1 MTDRKLPISRPS
13 EQSGEYGVVGIGN
26 RLIQQQQ
33 QQQQHHHHH
42 HHHHHP
48 SPQQQH
54 QQQQQQQHPLRQ
66 LGPTEGVGG
75 AAAGIGPIPA
85 PPIPPHSAA
94 AAVSFGGGG
103 GGPPGYP
110 VVVVAGGGSSVAA
123 LASVNSGI
131 GGGGGGGGGGG
142 AAAIS
147 CSNNHATGTT
157 TISSSTS
164 VKHAAPMHRLKH
176 TNSITSSIYP
186 ELYDKGNRLSH
197 SSDTSQADTMTSV
210 TSSSLDSDEVDLS
223 GLVESVVDSDEEDIA
238 ESIDSLSVRDTVRE
252 CLEKDP
258 SDRTVDD
265 IEVLLEFTQ
274 KLKAFTNMTF
284 AVRRALCS
292 VMVFAV
298 VEKAGTVVMN
308 DGEELD
314 SWSVLINGHVE
325 IEHNTGE
332 VEYLHYGDSFGIMP
346 TMDKLY
352 HRGVMRTKCDDC
364 QFVCITQTDY
374 YRIQHQGEDNI
385 RKIEEDGHVV
395 MVTELRNS
403 TGENGTRK
411 GYVVIRGTVERLM
424 HQLVE
429 DTTQTDPNYVED
441 FLLTF
446 RTFISNPIDI
456 SKQLLK
462 WFNVDTGS
470 NEEGGAD
477 GTGTND
483 HVDGAAA
490 SMAHHVSL
498 GSSSSSDSVL
508 CDRVTRVVLLWVN
521 NHFTDFDTDPQMMEF
536 LEIFESALEKKNM
549 LEQLRLLH
557 VYAQHNA
564 RERNVTLARSSRDED
579 LNFQISGGPGGIF
592 ITRVEPKTKAY
603 DVGLKR
609 GDQILEVNG
618 QSFEHVTCARALD
631 ILMGTTH
638 LSITVKSNLWAFKG
652 MLSNAEGG
660 DTGKLKIADLKK
672 GLRADLLQSQKS
684 LDLVDKA
691 GLLHAT
697 PQFLM
702 PLPVRDIE
710 YGRKDSGASTPSS
723 SSSQM
728 NNNKGGSFMTLGG
741 KKRIQKALIK
751 MNLLPKNSQVF
762 QDDSINNNNNN
773 NNSSNSNNNSSSTNN
788 TSSNNSSAGGNNG
801 NSNNG
806 SNYDGSDR
814 SSGISVNFS
823 SQASSI
829 STSSIT
835 TADSDETPPTST
847 AYQSN
852 PDLRENPSTPAK
864 AQSTEAIIPPKHAG
878 TLYYEELRASDFPEH
893 ILKVYKS
900 DQTCKYLLVHKETTA
915 HEVVMLA
922 LQEFGIHDPSSN
934 FSLCEVSVGEGGMI
948 KQRRLPDQLQNLAER
963 IGLSSRYYL
972 KTNGITE
979 TLVPDDVAPE
989 LIRESAVHFLQLN
1002 ANELAIQLTLQDFSI
1017 FRQIES
1023 TEYIDDLFNLKSRY
1037 GKPML
1042 VRFAELVNRE
1052 MFWVVT
1058 EVCSEHNMMR
1068 RCKIIKQFIKIARH
1082 CKECKNFNSLF
1093 AIVSGLGH
1101 AAVSR
1106 LRQTWE
1112 KLPSKYQKLFN
1123 DLQDLMDPSRN
1134 MSKYRQLIQT
1144 ELNAQQPVIPFYP
1157 VVKKDL
1163 TFIHL
1168 GNDTK
1173 IESLI
1178 NFEKLRM
1185 VSKEIRTLLHM
1196 CNSPYDIL
1204 TMLEYKCQPPSSA
1217 MLALNQM
1224 SVPSGSG
1231 NLMLAPPAPPPASA
1245 AAVFVH
1251 SQTVKRR
1258 KKSTAAPNP
1267 KKMFEEAQMVRRVK
1281 AYLNNMK
1288 VTTDED
1294 ELHRLSLECEAQ
1306 GGTTPNTVQVRKR
1319 YPSPTLSTTSSTSST
1334 SEGKKGALGLGM
1346 SSLSIG
1352 SASSGN
1358 SGAPKFGAASPQAV
1372 KKLLSLSEQ
1381 TKTRPHQPRH
1391 PSVGSVLPPPLNNMH
1406 HHHHHHSHHAGLPG
1420 HHSTLSHFHHGHAP
1434 TAYLHHGTTISPS
1447 QSPAHCCAG
1456 GAGAAGANSSVSVA
1470 GAGVMGPPQYPPQG
1484 HVAGGGGGGTGGFSM
1499 SPAVAGGGGAGG
1511 VHLPNMLTNP
1521 PNYSTTMSMYP
1532 NGRPVMASR
1541 ILESSVDAPSQ
1552 IPPPMELPPESS
1564 SFRSPPNYAQTAH
1577 RRITSNSANI
1587 PPPYPTPHQ
1596 NFGASSRII
1605 AAVGIS
1611 PIAPN
1616 YVAPAVNAMS
1626 PMYSGNAGPGSVA
1639 SGGSGLPPAI
1649 PARLH
1654 ETLAAVGGGAGSGG
1668 GGGGL
1673 DSVPPPLPPP
1683 SMDLSAESSSVTVLS
1698 SAASARSPP
1707 YGPYPSQAFHN
1718 HISRT
1723 RGPRF

>member
-1 MTDRKLPISRPS
+1 M
-13 EQSGEYGVVGIGN
+13 
-26 RLIQQQQ
+26 
-33 QQQQHHHHH
+33 
-42 HHHHHP
+42 
-48 SPQQQH
+48 
-54 QQQQQQQHPLRQ
+54 
-66 LGPTEGVGG
+66 
-75 AAAGIGPIPA
+75 A
-85 PPIPPHSAA
+85 
-94 AAVSFGGGG
+94 
-103 GGPPGYP
+103 
-110 VVVVAGGGSSVAA
+110 
-123 LASVNSGI
+123 
-131 GGGGGGGGGGG
+131 
-142 AAAIS
+142 
-147 CSNNHATGTT
+147 
-157 TISSSTS
+157 
-164 VKHAAPMHRLKH
+164 HRLKH
-176 TNSITSSIYP
+176 TNSLTTGYYP

-265 IEVLLEFTQ
+265 IDVLLEFTQ

-325 IEHNTGE
+325 IEHSTGE

-385 RKIEEDGHVV
+385 RKIEEDGRVV

-403 TGENGTRK
+403 TAENGSRK
-411 GYVVIRGTVERLM
+411 GYVVIRGTVERLL

-429 DTTQTDPNYVED
+429 DTTQTDQNYVED
-441 FLLTF
+441 FLLTC
-446 RTFISNPIDI
+446 RTFISSPIDI

-462 WFNVDTGS
+462 WFNVDS
-470 NEEGGAD
+470 GGGPG
-477 GTGTND
+477 GTGNEIVDGASNTGVSGD
-483 HVDGAAA
+483 FVDGAAA
-490 SMAHHVSL
+490 SIAHHVSM
-498 GSSSSSDSVL
+498 GPPSSPAPSASDL

-536 LEIFESALEKKNM
+536 LEIFESALEKRNM

-592 ITRVEPKTKAY
+592 ITRVEAKTKAY
-603 DVGLKR
+603 DAGLKR

-618 QSFEHVTCARALD
+618 QSFEHVTCARALEL
-631 ILMGTTH
+631 LMGTTH

-652 MLSNAEGG
+652 MLASADG
-660 DTGKLKIADLKK
+660 DSSKMKMDLKK
-672 GLRADLLQSQKS
+672 GLLRSELLQSQKS

-691 GLLHAT
+691 GGLLPT

-723 SSSQM
+723 SGQM
-728 NNNKGGSFMTLGG
+728 NNNKSGGSFMTLGG
-741 KKRIQKALIK
+741 KKRLQKALIR
-751 MNLLPKNSQVF
+751 MNLLPKNSVF
-762 QDDSINNNNNN
+762 QDDSL
-773 NNSSNSNNNSSSTNN
+773 NNNSSSA
-788 TSSNNSSAGGNNG
+788 SAGATASASTNG
-801 NSNNG
+801 NSATSGSG
-806 SNYDGSDR
+806 SNCDGSDR

-835 TADSDETPPTST
+835 TADSDETGPTGSST
-847 AYQSN
+847 TGVSTTYQSN
-852 PDLRENPSTPAK
+852 PDLRETPGTPAK
-864 AQSTEAIIPPKHAG
+864 AQSTEAIMSSKAASTMAA
-878 TLYYEELRASDFPEH
+878 TLYYEEVRGGASDFPEH

-963 IGLSSRYYL
+963 IGLSARYYL

-1002 ANELAIQLTLQDFSI
+1002 ANELAIQLTLQDFAI

-1023 TEYIDDLFNLKSRY
+1023 TEYVDDLFNLKSRY

-1093 AIVSGLGH
+1093 AIISGLGH

-1106 LRQTWE
+1106 LRQSWE

-1173 IESLI
+1173 IDNLI

-1185 VSKEIRTLLHM
+1185 ISKEIRTLLYM

-1224 SVPSGSG
+1224 SVPSGGGGGGVVG
-1231 NLMLAPPAPPPASA
+1231 NLMLAPPPPPPPASSA
-1245 AAVFVH
+1245 SNFLH
-1251 SQTVKRR
+1251 SQQTVKRR
-1258 KKSTAAPNP
+1258 KKSTAAPNS

-1288 VTTDED
+1288 VITDED

-1334 SEGKKGALGLGM
+1334 SGEGKKGALGLGM

-1391 PSVGSVLPPPLNNMH
+1391 PTVGVGGSVLPGPLSSLH
-1406 HHHHHHSHHAGLPG
+1406 HHHHHHHHHGPHGPLAAA
-1420 HHSTLSHFHHGHAP
+1420 HHSTLSSHFHHAHPPA
-1434 TAYLHHGTTISPS
+1434 AAAFLHHGTGLTISPS

-1456 GAGAAGANSSVSVA
+1456 PTGGVSGTTPSVA
-1470 GAGVMGPPQYPPQG
+1470 SVMGPPQYPPPSHAG
-1484 HVAGGGGGGTGGFSM
+1484 GAGGSGTGYTGGGGAAGVSGTTAG
-1499 SPAVAGGGGAGG
+1499 VGGGGAGG
-1511 VHLPNMLTNP
+1511 GSLHLSGMLPNP

-1532 NGRPVMASR
+1532 NGGGRPIMGSR
-1541 ILESSVDAPSQ
+1541 ILESSVDVPSQ
-1552 IPPPMELPPESS
+1552 IPPPMELPPEST

-1577 RRITSNSANI
+1577 RRIASNSTTI

-1596 NFGASSRII
+1596 NFGSSSRII

-1626 PMYSGNAGPGSVA
+1626 PMYNPAA
-1639 SGGSGLPPAI
+1639 SATGGSNNGPNLAGSNSLLPPAI
-1649 PARLH
+1649 PARIH
-1654 ETLAAVGGGAGSGG
+1654 E
-1668 GGGGL
+1668 
-1673 DSVPPPLPPP
+1673 VPVDAPPLPPP
-1683 SMDLSAESSSVTVLS
+1683 SIDLSAESSSVTVLS
-1698 SAASARSPP
+1698 GAASELDDGLNESVETDCLET
-1707 YGPYPSQAFHN
+1707 
-1718 HISRT
+1718 IST
-1723 RGPRF
+1723 EV

>member
-1 MTDRKLPISRPS
+1 MTDRKLPISLSDHS
-13 EQSGEYGVVGIGN
+13 EFGINHGSAAIIGGGGVIGSGSIVGLGV
-26 RLIQQQQ
+26 
-33 QQQQHHHHH
+33 
-42 HHHHHP
+42 
-48 SPQQQH
+48 
-54 QQQQQQQHPLRQ
+54 
-66 LGPTEGVGG
+66 GVGG
-75 AAAGIGPIPA
+75 LSGLGGIGICGA
-85 PPIPPHSAA
+85 TTVAA
-94 AAVSFGGGG
+94 SVT
-103 GGPPGYP
+103 
-110 VVVVAGGGSSVAA
+110 GGGSSGNV
-123 LASVNSGI
+123 
-131 GGGGGGGGGGG
+131 
-142 AAAIS
+142 
-147 CSNNHATGTT
+147 SN
-157 TISSSTS
+157 
-164 VKHAAPMHRLKH
+164 KHAIARLKH
-176 TNSITSSIYP
+176 TNSLTAGLPP

-258 SDRTVDD
+258 SDRTMDD
-265 IEVLLEFTQ
+265 IEILLEFTQ

-298 VEKAGTVVMN
+298 VEKAGTIVMN

-325 IEHNTGE
+325 IEHGNGE
-332 VEYLHYGDSFGIMP
+332 MEYLHIGDSFGILP

-352 HRGVMRTKCDDC
+352 HRGIMRTKCDDC

-395 MVTELRNS
+395 VVTELRNS
-403 TGENGTRK
+403 TGENGSRK
-411 GYVVIRGTVERLM
+411 GYVVIRGTVDRLTQ
-424 HQLVE
+424 QLIE

-446 RTFISNPIDI
+446 RTFISDPIDV

-462 WFNVDTGS
+462 WFNVDGT
-470 NEEGGAD
+470 ED
-477 GTGTND
+477 GND
-483 HVDGAAA
+483 LIDAMHQA
-490 SMAHHVSL
+490 SAN
-498 GSSSSSDSVL
+498 DI

-618 QSFEHVTCARALD
+618 QNFEHITCVRAMEL
-631 ILMGTTH
+631 LMGTTH
-638 LSITVKSNLWAFKG
+638 LSITIKSNLWAFKG
-652 MLSNAEGG
+652 MLSNADG
-660 DTGKLKIADLKK
+660 DSSKLKIDLKK

-691 GLLHAT
+691 GFLPI

-702 PLPVRDIE
+702 PLPVRDD

-723 SSSQM
+723 SHM
-728 NNNKGGSFMTLGG
+728 NNNKGSFMTLGG
-741 KKRIQKALIK
+741 KKRLQKALIK
-751 MNLLPKNSQVF
+751 MNLLPKNMAL
-762 QDDSINNNNNN
+762 QDDSINNN
-773 NNSSNSNNNSSSTNN
+773 SNNNSSS
-788 TSSNNSSAGGNNG
+788 
-801 NSNNG
+801 
-806 SNYDGSDR
+806 NYDSSDR
-814 SSGISVNFS
+814 SSGISVNLS

-847 AYQSN
+847 YQSN
-852 PDLRENPSTPAK
+852 PDLREHHHTPAK
-864 AQSTEAIIPPKHAG
+864 TLSTEAIIPKSG
-878 TLYYEELRASDFPEH
+878 TLYYEELRASDYPEH

-1023 TEYIDDLFNLKSRY
+1023 TEYVDDLFSLKSRY

-1042 VRFAELVNRE
+1042 VKFAELVNRE

-1123 DLQDLMDPSRN
+1123 DLQELMDPSRN

-1144 ELNAQQPVIPFYP
+1144 ELNAQHPVIPFYP

-1168 GNDTK
+1168 GNDSK
-1173 IESLI
+1173 IDSLI

-1185 VSKEIRTLLHM
+1185 ISKEVRTLLQM

-1204 TMLEYKCQPPSSA
+1204 TMLELKCQPPSSA
-1217 MLALNQM
+1217 MVALNQM
-1224 SVPSGSG
+1224 SVPSSG
-1231 NLMLAPPAPPPASA
+1231 NLMMPPPQPA
-1245 AAVFVH
+1245 VH

-1294 ELHRLSLECEAQ
+1294 ELHKLSLECEQQ
-1306 GGTTPNTVQVRKR
+1306 GGSTPNNVQVRKR

-1352 SASSGN
+1352 SSGSGN

-1391 PSVGSVLPPPLNNMH
+1391 PSVGAVLPPPLNNI
-1406 HHHHHHSHHAGLPG
+1406 HHHSQLAHHNN
-1420 HHSTLSHFHHGHAP
+1420 LSHFHHTHHTPYHHHA
-1434 TAYLHHGTTISPS
+1434 GISISPS
-1447 QSPAHCCAG
+1447 HASSGSQCCIG
-1456 GAGAAGANSSVSVA
+1456 S
-1470 GAGVMGPPQYPPQG
+1470 
-1484 HVAGGGGGGTGGFSM
+1484 GTGGGS
-1499 SPAVAGGGGAGG
+1499 GGGVGPPHQYPNTHPSYAVSSGI
-1511 VHLPNMLTNP
+1511 HLSNMHPTP
-1521 PNYSTTMSMYP
+1521 PNYNATMSMYP
-1532 NGRPVMASR
+1532 NGRPTVMSSR
-1541 ILESSVDAPSQ
+1541 ILESSVDSTSQ
-1552 IPPPMELPPESS
+1552 LPPPMELPPESS
-1564 SFRSPPNYAQTAH
+1564 SFRSPPNYAQAAH
-1577 RRITSNSANI
+1577 RRITGNSTVLSS
-1587 PPPYPTPHQ
+1587 YPTPHQ
-1596 NFGASSRII
+1596 NFGSSSRII

-1611 PIAPN
+1611 PITPT
-1616 YVAPAVNAMS
+1616 YVPPGVNAIS
-1626 PMYSGNAGPGSVA
+1626 PMYTGNAGSTGNANATVVTGTNNSN
-1639 SGGSGLPPAI
+1639 LPPAI

-1654 ETLAAVGGGAGSGG
+1654 ESSGMP
-1668 GGGGL
+1668 L
-1673 DSVPPPLPPP
+1673 SIESPPPLPP
-1683 SMDLSAESSSVTVLS
+1683 SIDLSVESSSVTVISNAAPELLVETSVDDDSESVECDITETLS
-1698 SAASARSPP
+1698 
-1707 YGPYPSQAFHN
+1707 
-1718 HISRT
+1718 T
-1723 RGPRF
+1723 DV

>member
-1 MTDRKLPISRPS
+1 MTDRKLPISLSDHS
-13 EQSGEYGVVGIGN
+13 EFGINHGAGGIIGAGVGSGSSIG
-26 RLIQQQQ
+26 L
-33 QQQQHHHHH
+33 
-42 HHHHHP
+42 
-48 SPQQQH
+48 
-54 QQQQQQQHPLRQ
+54 
-66 LGPTEGVGG
+66 TVGG
-75 AAAGIGPIPA
+75 AGSLGIGGI
-85 PPIPPHSAA
+85 
-94 AAVSFGGGG
+94 
-103 GGPPGYP
+103 
-110 VVVVAGGGSSVAA
+110 GGSSVA
-123 LASVNSGI
+123 SVAGVGGSSG
-131 GGGGGGGGGGG
+131 
-142 AAAIS
+142 
-147 CSNNHATGTT
+147 NV
-157 TISSSTS
+157 SS
-164 VKHAAPMHRLKH
+164 KHVIARLKH
-176 TNSITSSIYP
+176 TNSLTAGIPP

-197 SSDTSQADTMTSV
+197 SSDISQADTMTSV

-238 ESIDSLSVRDTVRE
+238 ESIDSMSVRDTVRE

-258 SDRTVDD
+258 SDRTMDD
-265 IEVLLEFTQ
+265 IEILLEFTQ

-298 VEKAGTVVMN
+298 VEKAGTIVMN

-325 IEHNTGE
+325 IEHSNGE
-332 VEYLHYGDSFGIMP
+332 MEFLHIGDSFGIMP
-346 TMDKLY
+346 TMDKLH
-352 HRGVMRTKCDDC
+352 HRGIMRTKCDDC

-374 YRIQHQGEDNI
+374 YRIKHQGEDNI
-385 RKIEEDGHVV
+385 RKIEEDGQVV

-403 TGENGTRK
+403 TGENGSRK
-411 GYVVIRGTVERLM
+411 GYVVIRGTVDRLTQ
-424 HQLVE
+424 QLVE

-446 RTFISNPIDI
+446 RTFISDPIVV

-462 WFNVDTGS
+462 WFNADATDDGSDLVDAIHQAS
-470 NEEGGAD
+470 A
-477 GTGTND
+477 ND
-483 HVDGAAA
+483 I
-490 SMAHHVSL
+490 
-498 GSSSSSDSVL
+498 

-536 LEIFESALEKKNM
+536 LEFFESALEKKNM

-618 QSFEHVTCARALD
+618 QNFEHITCARAMEL
-631 ILMGTTH
+631 LMGTTH

-652 MLSNAEGG
+652 MLSNADG
-660 DTGKLKIADLKK
+660 DSSKLKIDLKK
-672 GLRADLLQSQKS
+672 GLRADILQTQKS

-691 GLLHAT
+691 GLLPA

-702 PLPVRDIE
+702 PLPLRDDF
-710 YGRKDSGASTPSS
+710 GRKDSGASTPSS
-723 SSSQM
+723 SHM
-728 NNNKGGSFMTLGG
+728 NNNKGSFMTLGG
-741 KKRIQKALIK
+741 KKRLQKALIK
-751 MNLLPKNSQVF
+751 MNLLPKNMVF
-762 QDDSINNNNNN
+762 QDDNI
-773 NNSSNSNNNSSSTNN
+773 NNNSSSNN
-788 TSSNNSSAGGNNG
+788 N
-801 NSNNG
+801 
-806 SNYDGSDR
+806 SNYDSSDR

-847 AYQSN
+847 YQSN
-852 PDLRENPSTPAK
+852 PDLREHPLTPAK
-864 AQSTEAIIPPKHAG
+864 TLSIDAIVPKSGA
-878 TLYYEELRASDFPEH
+878 LYYEELRASDYPEH

-1002 ANELAIQLTLQDFSI
+1002 ANELAIQLTLQDFAI

-1023 TEYIDDLFNLKSRY
+1023 TEYVDDLFSLKSRY

-1042 VRFAELVNRE
+1042 GKFAELVNRE

-1093 AIVSGLGH
+1093 AIISGLGH

-1123 DLQDLMDPSRN
+1123 DLQELMDPSRN

-1144 ELNAQQPVIPFYP
+1144 ELNVQHPVIPFYP

-1168 GNDTK
+1168 GNDSK
-1173 IESLI
+1173 IDSLI

-1185 VSKEIRTLLHM
+1185 ISKEVRTLLQM

-1204 TMLEYKCQPPSSA
+1204 TMLELKCQPPSSA
-1217 MLALNQM
+1217 MVALNQM
-1224 SVPSGSG
+1224 SVPSSG
-1231 NLMLAPPAPPPASA
+1231 NLMMPPPPA
-1245 AAVFVH
+1245 VH

-1258 KKSTAAPNP
+1258 KKSAAAPNP

-1294 ELHRLSLECEAQ
+1294 ELHRLSLECEQQ
-1306 GGTTPNTVQVRKR
+1306 GGSTPNNVQVRKR

-1352 SASSGN
+1352 SSGSGN

-1391 PSVGSVLPPPLNNMH
+1391 PSVGTVLPPPLNNIH
-1406 HHHHHHSHHAGLPG
+1406 HHNQLAHHNN
-1420 HHSTLSHFHHGHAP
+1420 LSHFHHTHHTPYHHHA
-1434 TAYLHHGTTISPS
+1434 GISISPS
-1447 QSPAHCCAG
+1447 HVSSGSQCCVG
-1456 GAGAAGANSSVSVA
+1456 SNTT
-1470 GAGVMGPPQYPPQG
+1470 
-1484 HVAGGGGGGTGGFSM
+1484 GGTGG
-1499 SPAVAGGGGAGG
+1499 GNIG
-1511 VHLPNMLTNP
+1511 VPHQFPSAHPNYSVSSGLHLSNMLPNP
-1521 PNYSTTMSMYP
+1521 PNYNTTMSMYP
-1532 NGRPVMASR
+1532 NGRPVVMSSR
-1541 ILESSVDAPSQ
+1541 LLESSVDSSSQ
-1552 IPPPMELPPESS
+1552 LPPPMELPPESS
-1564 SFRSPPNYAQTAH
+1564 SFRSPPNYAQAAH
-1577 RRITSNSANI
+1577 RRITANNPI
-1587 PPPYPTPHQ
+1587 MSSFSTSHQ
-1596 NFGASSRII
+1596 NFGSSSRII

-1611 PIAPN
+1611 PITPN
-1616 YVAPAVNAMS
+1616 YVAPVVNAMS
-1626 PMYSGNAGPGSVA
+1626 PMYNAN
-1639 SGGSGLPPAI
+1639 SGGPVGGGPTLTGVNSSNLPPAI
-1649 PARLH
+1649 PARMH
-1654 ETLAAVGGGAGSGG
+1654 ESSGMAPHTIE
-1668 GGGGL
+1668 
-1673 DSVPPPLPPP
+1673 SVQSPPPLPP
-1683 SMDLSAESSSVTVLS
+1683 SLDLSVESSSVTVLS
-1698 SAASARSPP
+1698 NAAPARPPP
-1707 YGPYPSQAFHN
+1707 YTQYTSQFHN
-1718 HISRT
+1718 HISRP

>member
-1 MTDRKLPISRPS
+1 MTDRKLPISLSDHS
-13 EQSGEYGVVGIGN
+13 EFGINHGAGTIIGGGVGSGSSIGLAVGVGSIGLPGVVG
-26 RLIQQQQ
+26 
-33 QQQQHHHHH
+33 
-42 HHHHHP
+42 
-48 SPQQQH
+48 
-54 QQQQQQQHPLRQ
+54 
-66 LGPTEGVGG
+66 VGG
-75 AAAGIGPIPA
+75 L
-85 PPIPPHSAA
+85 
-94 AAVSFGGGG
+94 
-103 GGPPGYP
+103 
-110 VVVVAGGGSSVAA
+110 GGSSVA
-123 LASVNSGI
+123 SVT
-131 GGGGGGGGGGG
+131 GGGSSGNV
-142 AAAIS
+142 
-147 CSNNHATGTT
+147 SN
-157 TISSSTS
+157 
-164 VKHAAPMHRLKH
+164 KHAIARLKH
-176 TNSITSSIYP
+176 TNSLTAGIPP

-197 SSDTSQADTMTSV
+197 SSDTSQTDTMTSV

-238 ESIDSLSVRDTVRE
+238 ESIDSMSVRDTVRE

-265 IEVLLEFTQ
+265 IEILLEFTQ

-298 VEKAGTVVMN
+298 VEKAGTIVMN

-325 IEHNTGE
+325 IEHANGE
-332 VEYLHYGDSFGIMP
+332 IEYLHIGDSFGIMP

-352 HRGVMRTKCDDC
+352 HRGIMRTKCDDC

-385 RKIEEDGHVV
+385 RKIEDNGQVV

-403 TGENGTRK
+403 TGENGSRK
-411 GYVVIRGTVERLM
+411 GYVVIRGTVERLTQ
-424 HQLVE
+424 QLVE
-429 DTTQTDPNYVED
+429 DTTQTDPYYVED

-446 RTFISNPIDI
+446 RTFISDPIDV

-462 WFNVDTGS
+462 WFNVDGLDDGS
-470 NEEGGAD
+470 ELVDAIHQASA
-477 GTGTND
+477 ND
-483 HVDGAAA
+483 I
-490 SMAHHVSL
+490 
-498 GSSSSSDSVL
+498 

-579 LNFQISGGPGGIF
+579 LNFQISGGIGGIF
-592 ITRVEPKTKAY
+592 ITKVEPKTKAY

-618 QSFEHVTCARALD
+618 QNFEHITCARALEL
-631 ILMGTTH
+631 LMGTTH
-638 LSITVKSNLWAFKG
+638 LSITIKSNLWAFKG
-652 MLSNAEGG
+652 MLSSADG
-660 DTGKLKIADLKK
+660 DSSKLKIDLKK

-684 LDLVDKA
+684 IDLVDKA
-691 GLLHAT
+691 GLLPT

-702 PLPVRDIE
+702 PLPVRDD

-723 SSSQM
+723 SHM
-728 NNNKGGSFMTLGG
+728 NNNKGSFMTLGG
-741 KKRIQKALIK
+741 KKRLQKALIK
-751 MNLLPKNSQVF
+751 MNLLPKNIVF
-762 QDDSINNNNNN
+762 QDDSINNNNSCN
-773 NNSSNSNNNSSSTNN
+773 NNS
-788 TSSNNSSAGGNNG
+788 
-801 NSNNG
+801 
-806 SNYDGSDR
+806 NYDSSDR

-847 AYQSN
+847 YQSN
-852 PDLRENPSTPAK
+852 SDLREHPQTPAK
-864 AQSTEAIIPPKHAG
+864 ALSIEAIIPKSG
-878 TLYYEELRASDFPEH
+878 TLYYEELRASDYPEH

-1002 ANELAIQLTLQDFSI
+1002 ANELAIQLTLQDFAI

-1023 TEYIDDLFNLKSRY
+1023 TEYIDDLFTLKSRY

-1042 VRFAELVNRE
+1042 VKFSELVNRE

-1093 AIVSGLGH
+1093 AIISGLGH

-1106 LRQTWE
+1106 LRQSWE

-1123 DLQDLMDPSRN
+1123 DLQELMDPSRN

-1144 ELNAQQPVIPFYP
+1144 ELNAQHPVIPFYP

-1168 GNDTK
+1168 GNDSK
-1173 IESLI
+1173 IDSLI

-1185 VSKEIRTLLHM
+1185 ISKEVRTLLQM

-1204 TMLEYKCQPPSSA
+1204 TMLELKCQPPSSA
-1217 MLALNQM
+1217 MVALNQM
-1224 SVPSGSG
+1224 SVPSSG
-1231 NLMLAPPAPPPASA
+1231 NLMMPPPPA
-1245 AAVFVH
+1245 VH

-1294 ELHRLSLECEAQ
+1294 ELHKLSLECEQQ
-1306 GGTTPNTVQVRKR
+1306 GGSTPNNVQVRKR

-1352 SASSGN
+1352 SSGSGN

-1391 PSVGSVLPPPLNNMH
+1391 PSVGAALPASLNNIH
-1406 HHHHHHSHHAGLPG
+1406 HHNQLALHNNLSHYHHAHHTPYHHHAGI
-1420 HHSTLSHFHHGHAP
+1420 S
-1434 TAYLHHGTTISPS
+1434 ISPS
-1447 QSPAHCCAG
+1447 HVSSGSQCCVG
-1456 GAGAAGANSSVSVA
+1456 TGT
-1470 GAGVMGPPQYPPQG
+1470 
-1484 HVAGGGGGGTGGFSM
+1484 GGGTGSGIGM
-1499 SPAVAGGGGAGG
+1499 SHPYPSTHPSYAVSSGL
-1511 VHLPNMLTNP
+1511 HLSNMHPNP
-1521 PNYSTTMSMYP
+1521 PNYNTTMSMYS
-1532 NGRPVMASR
+1532 NGRPAVMSSR
-1541 ILESSVDAPSQ
+1541 ILESSVDSTSQ
-1552 IPPPMELPPESS
+1552 LPPPMELPPESS
-1564 SFRSPPNYAQTAH
+1564 SFRSPPNYAQAAH
-1577 RRITSNSANI
+1577 RRISGNNTILPSFPA
-1587 PPPYPTPHQ
+1587 PHQ
-1596 NFGASSRII
+1596 NFGSSSRII

-1611 PIAPN
+1611 PITPN
-1616 YVAPAVNAMS
+1616 YAPTVVNSLS
-1626 PMYSGNAGPGSVA
+1626 PMYTTNPGPGSGTVV
-1639 SGGSGLPPAI
+1639 SGTNSNLPPAI
-1649 PARLH
+1649 PARMH
-1654 ETLAAVGGGAGSGG
+1654 ESSGVSHTIE
-1668 GGGGL
+1668 
-1673 DSVPPPLPPP
+1673 SVQPPPTLPP
-1683 SMDLSAESSSVTVLS
+1683 SLDLSVESSSVTV
-1698 SAASARSPP
+1698 
-1707 YGPYPSQAFHN
+1707 
-1718 HISRT
+1718 ISNT
-1723 RGPRF
+1723 APVL

>member
-1 MTDRKLPISRPS
+1 MTDRKLPISPS
-13 EQSGEYGVVGIGN
+13 EQGPAGSQ
-26 RLIQQQQ
+26 LLHHQHLPPPH
-33 QQQQHHHHH
+33 QHHHLPHH
-42 HHHHHP
+42 H
-48 SPQQQH
+48 QQLLRRLAGD
-54 QQQQQQQHPLRQ
+54 QQNH
-66 LGPTEGVGG
+66 LGGNSSTTVATSTTTTTTTTAGLAGEG
-75 AAAGIGPIPA
+75 
-85 PPIPPHSAA
+85 
-94 AAVSFGGGG
+94 
-103 GGPPGYP
+103 
-110 VVVVAGGGSSVAA
+110 
-123 LASVNSGI
+123 LATGV
-131 GGGGGGGGGGG
+131 GGGGGGGVGVGEGGTGPITTGAPAPPPRGVSSLSSGHHPAGATSGVALASLNSNSSNTNTGQGVVGSCNNHVAGGG
-142 AAAIS
+142 ASVTTAG
-147 CSNNHATGTT
+147 GT
-157 TISSSTS
+157 
-164 VKHAAPMHRLKH
+164 KHANMHRLKH
-176 TNSITSSIYP
+176 TSSLTTSIYP

-258 SDRTVDD
+258 SDRTVED
-265 IEVLLEFTQ
+265 IEILLEFTQ

-284 AVRRALCS
+284 AVRRALCA

-325 IEHNTGE
+325 IEHGTGE

-441 FLLTF
+441 FLLTC

-462 WFNVDTGS
+462 WFNVDSGDESGGS
-470 NEEGGAD
+470 GGVS
-477 GTGTND
+477 ND
-483 HVDGAAA
+483 LPDSSG
-490 SMAHHVSL
+490 SSITHHVS
-498 GSSSSSDSVL
+498 GSSMLGTGDSVL

-536 LEIFESALEKKNM
+536 LEKFEAALEKKNM

-603 DVGLKR
+603 DAGLKR

-618 QSFEHVTCARALD
+618 QSFEHVTCPRALE

-652 MLSNAEGG
+652 MLSNADG
-660 DTGKLKIADLKK
+660 DSSKLKIDLKK

-691 GLLHAT
+691 GLLPT

-710 YGRKDSGASTPSS
+710 YGRKDSGVSTPSS
-723 SSSQM
+723 SSQL
-728 NNNKGGSFMTLGG
+728 NNNKGGSSFMTLGG

-751 MNLLPKNSQVF
+751 MNLLPKNSVF
-762 QDDSINNNNNN
+762 QDDNINN
-773 NNSSNSNNNSSSTNN
+773 NNSSGGGGGTNSSST
-788 TSSNNSSAGGNNG
+788 SSSTANNG

-806 SNYDGSDR
+806 SSYEGGSDR

-835 TADSDETPPTST
+835 TADSDETPPTS

-864 AQSTEAIIPPKHAG
+864 AQSTEAIIPTKAG

-1185 VSKEIRTLLHM
+1185 ISKEIRTLLHM

-1231 NLMLAPPAPPPASA
+1231 NLMLAPPAPAPPPTVSSA
-1245 AAVFVH
+1245 AAAFVH

-1391 PSVGSVLPPPLNNMH
+1391 PSAGSILPPPLNNIH
-1406 HHHHHHSHHAGLPG
+1406 HHHHQHHGHGPLSG
-1420 HHSTLSHFHHGHAP
+1420 HHSTLSHFHHAHAAA
-1434 TAYLHHGTTISPS
+1434 TSYLHHGATGISISPS
-1447 QSPAHCCAG
+1447 QSPVHCCVDARG
-1456 GAGAAGANSSVSVA
+1456 GAAGGTIPASGGVPT
-1470 GAGVMGPPQYPPQG
+1470 GTGVMGPPQYPPPS
-1484 HVAGGGGGGTGGFSM
+1484 VGGFTGAPSGTG
-1499 SPAVAGGGGAGG
+1499 GG
-1511 VHLPNMLTNP
+1511 VHLAGMLPTP

-1532 NGRPVMASR
+1532 NGRPTVLASR

-1577 RRITSNSANI
+1577 RRIASNNATI

-1596 NFGASSRII
+1596 NFGSSSRII
-1605 AAVGIS
+1605 SAVGIS

-1626 PMYSGNAGPGSVA
+1626 PMYSGNGGGGPPVPSSGPGTVGVGS
-1639 SGGSGLPPAI
+1639 SGGGGGANLPPAI

-1654 ETLAAVGGGAGSGG
+1654 ETVTSGG
-1668 GGGGL
+1668 VGL
-1673 DSVPPPLPPP
+1673 VDSVPPPLPPP
-1683 SMDLSAESSSVTVLS
+1683 SIDLSVESSSVTVLS
-1698 SAASARSPP
+1698 SAASEPTHGGAELLDDDESVERDCL
-1707 YGPYPSQAFHN
+1707 GT
-1718 HISRT
+1718 IST
-1723 RGPRF
+1723 DV

>member
-1 MTDRKLPISRPS
+1 MTDRKLPISLSDHS
-13 EQSGEYGVVGIGN
+13 EFGIN
-26 RLIQQQQ
+26 
-33 QQQQHHHHH
+33 H
-42 HHHHHP
+42 
-48 SPQQQH
+48 
-54 QQQQQQQHPLRQ
+54 
-66 LGPTEGVGG
+66 G
-75 AAAGIGPIPA
+75 AAAIIGGIVGSSGVIGSGSTVAFGVGVGLPGLGVGLGGTTT
-85 PPIPPHSAA
+85 
-94 AAVSFGGGG
+94 VSSS
-103 GGPPGYP
+103 
-110 VVVVAGGGSSVAA
+110 VTGGGSSGNV
-123 LASVNSGI
+123 
-131 GGGGGGGGGGG
+131 
-142 AAAIS
+142 
-147 CSNNHATGTT
+147 
-157 TISSSTS
+157 SS
-164 VKHAAPMHRLKH
+164 KHAIARLKH
-176 TNSITSSIYP
+176 TNSLTAGLPP

-197 SSDTSQADTMTSV
+197 SSDTSQAETMTSV

-258 SDRTVDD
+258 SDRTMDD
-265 IEVLLEFTQ
+265 IEILLEFTQ

-298 VEKAGTVVMN
+298 VEKAGTIVMN

-325 IEHNTGE
+325 IEHANGE
-332 VEYLHYGDSFGIMP
+332 MEYLHIGDSFGILP

-352 HRGVMRTKCDDC
+352 HRGIMRTKCDDC

-385 RKIEEDGHVV
+385 RKIEEDGQVV

-403 TGENGTRK
+403 SGENGSRK
-411 GYVVIRGTVERLM
+411 GYVVIRGTVDRLTQ
-424 HQLVE
+424 QLIE
-429 DTTQTDPNYVED
+429 DTTQTDQNYVED

-446 RTFISNPIDI
+446 RTFISDPIDV

-462 WFNVDTGS
+462 WFNVDTTD
-470 NEEGGAD
+470 D
-477 GTGTND
+477 GND
-483 HVDGAAA
+483 LIDAMHQA
-490 SMAHHVSL
+490 SAN
-498 GSSSSSDSVL
+498 DI

-603 DVGLKR
+603 DAGLKR

-618 QSFEHVTCARALD
+618 QNFEHITCARALEL
-631 ILMGTTH
+631 LMGTTH
-638 LSITVKSNLWAFKG
+638 LSITIKSNLWAFKG
-652 MLSNAEGG
+652 MLSNNDG
-660 DTGKLKIADLKK
+660 DSSKLKIDLKK

-691 GLLHAT
+691 GFLPT

-702 PLPVRDIE
+702 PLPVRDE

-723 SSSQM
+723 SHM
-728 NNNKGGSFMTLGG
+728 NNNKGSFMTLGG
-741 KKRIQKALIK
+741 KKRLQKALIK
-751 MNLLPKNSQVF
+751 MNLLPKNMAM
-762 QDDSINNNNNN
+762 QDDSINNN
-773 NNSSNSNNNSSSTNN
+773 SNNNGSTN
-788 TSSNNSSAGGNNG
+788 
-801 NSNNG
+801 
-806 SNYDGSDR
+806 YDSSDR

-847 AYQSN
+847 YQSN
-852 PDLRENPSTPAK
+852 PDLREHPHTPAK
-864 AQSTEAIIPPKHAG
+864 TLSTEAIIPKSG

-1023 TEYIDDLFNLKSRY
+1023 TEYIDDLFSLKSRY

-1042 VRFAELVNRE
+1042 VKFAELVNRE

-1093 AIVSGLGH
+1093 AIISGLGH

-1123 DLQDLMDPSRN
+1123 DLQELMDPSRN

-1144 ELNAQQPVIPFYP
+1144 ELNAQHPVIPFYP

-1168 GNDTK
+1168 GNDSK
-1173 IESLI
+1173 IDSLI

-1185 VSKEIRTLLHM
+1185 ISKEVRTLLQM

-1204 TMLEYKCQPPSSA
+1204 TMLELKCQPPSSA
-1217 MLALNQM
+1217 MVALNQM
-1224 SVPSGSG
+1224 SVPSSG
-1231 NLMLAPPAPPPASA
+1231 NLMMPPPPA
-1245 AAVFVH
+1245 VN

-1294 ELHRLSLECEAQ
+1294 ELHKLSLECEQQ
-1306 GGTTPNTVQVRKR
+1306 GGSTPNNVQVRKR

-1352 SASSGN
+1352 SSGSGN

-1391 PSVGSVLPPPLNNMH
+1391 PSVGAVLPPPLNNI
-1406 HHHHHHSHHAGLPG
+1406 HHHSQLAHHNN
-1420 HHSTLSHFHHGHAP
+1420 LSHFHHTHHTPYHHHA
-1434 TAYLHHGTTISPS
+1434 GISISPTHASSGS
-1447 QSPAHCCAG
+1447 QCCIG
-1456 GAGAAGANSSVSVA
+1456 SGT
-1470 GAGVMGPPQYPPQG
+1470 
-1484 HVAGGGGGGTGGFSM
+1484 GGGTGGGVGPPHQYPNSH
-1499 SPAVAGGGGAGG
+1499 SSYAVSSGI
-1511 VHLPNMLTNP
+1511 HLSNMHPTP
-1521 PNYSTTMSMYP
+1521 PNYNATMSMYP
-1532 NGRPVMASR
+1532 NGRPSVISSR
-1541 ILESSVDAPSQ
+1541 ILENSVDTTSQ
-1552 IPPPMELPPESS
+1552 LPPPMELPPESS
-1564 SFRSPPNYAQTAH
+1564 SFRSPPNYAQAAH
-1577 RRITSNSANI
+1577 RRITGNSTVI
-1587 PPPYPTPHQ
+1587 SSFPTPHQ
-1596 NFGASSRII
+1596 NFGSSSRII

-1611 PIAPN
+1611 PITPT
-1616 YVAPAVNAMS
+1616 YVPPGVNSIS
-1626 PMYSGNAGPGSVA
+1626 PMYTGNVGT
-1639 SGGSGLPPAI
+1639 GGSNATVNAANSNLPPAI

-1654 ETLAAVGGGAGSGG
+1654 ESSGVVP
-1668 GGGGL
+1668 L
-1673 DSVPPPLPPP
+1673 SIESVQPPPPLPP
-1683 SMDLSAESSSVTVLS
+1683 SIDLSIESSSVTVIS
-1698 SAASARSPP
+1698 NAAPARPP
-1707 YGPYPSQAFHN
+1707 SYTQYSSQAFHN
-1718 HISRT
+1718 HISRP

>member
-1 MTDRKLPISRPS
+1 
-13 EQSGEYGVVGIGN
+13 
-26 RLIQQQQ
+26 
-33 QQQQHHHHH
+33 
-42 HHHHHP
+42 
-48 SPQQQH
+48 
-54 QQQQQQQHPLRQ
+54 
-66 LGPTEGVGG
+66 
-75 AAAGIGPIPA
+75 
-85 PPIPPHSAA
+85 
-94 AAVSFGGGG
+94 
-103 GGPPGYP
+103 
-110 VVVVAGGGSSVAA
+110 
-123 LASVNSGI
+123 
-131 GGGGGGGGGGG
+131 
-142 AAAIS
+142 
-147 CSNNHATGTT
+147 
-157 TISSSTS
+157 
-164 VKHAAPMHRLKH
+164 
-176 TNSITSSIYP
+176 
-186 ELYDKGNRLSH
+186 
-197 SSDTSQADTMTSV
+197 MTSV

-258 SDRTVDD
+258 TDRTVED
-265 IEVLLEFTQ
+265 IEILLEFTQ

-325 IEHNTGE
+325 IEHATGE

-385 RKIEEDGHVV
+385 RKIEEDGQVV

-403 TGENGTRK
+403 TGENGSRK

-429 DTTQTDPNYVED
+429 DTTLTDPNYVED

-462 WFNVDTGS
+462 WFNVDNGGS
-470 NEEGGAD
+470 GEDGAVS
-477 GTGTND
+477 ND
-483 HVDGAAA
+483 LVDGATA
-490 SMAHHVSL
+490 SLPTHHP
-498 GSSSSSDSVL
+498 GTGDSIL

-564 RERNVTLARSSRDED
+564 RERNVTLARSARDED

-603 DVGLKR
+603 EAGLKR

-618 QSFEHVTCARALD
+618 QSFEHVTCARALE

-652 MLSNAEGG
+652 MLSSADG
-660 DTGKLKIADLKK
+660 DSSKLKIDLKK
-672 GLRADLLQSQKS
+672 GLLRADLLQSQKS
-684 LDLVDKA
+684 LDLVDKVGG
-691 GLLHAT
+691 GLLPT

-710 YGRKDSGASTPSS
+710 YGRKDSGVSTPSS

-751 MNLLPKNSQVF
+751 MNLLPKNSVF
-762 QDDSINNNNNN
+762 QDDNINNNNNN
-773 NNSSNSNNNSSSTNN
+773 NTSSSNS
-788 TSSNNSSAGGNNG
+788 SASNNG

-806 SNYDGSDR
+806 STYEGGSDR

-847 AYQSN
+847 YQSN
-852 PDLRENPSTPAK
+852 PDLRENPCTPAK
-864 AQSTEAIIPPKHAG
+864 AQSTEAIIPSKTAGGGG

-1023 TEYIDDLFNLKSRY
+1023 TEYVDDLFNLKSRY

-1185 VSKEIRTLLHM
+1185 ISKEIRTLLHM

-1231 NLMLAPPAPPPASA
+1231 NLMLAPQAPPPPPPVSSVA
-1245 AAVFVH
+1245 AAFVH

-1288 VTTDED
+1288 VITDED

-1391 PSVGSVLPPPLNNMH
+1391 PSAGSILPPPLNTIH
-1406 HHHHHHSHHAGLPG
+1406 HHHHPHHHLNLNNAGGTLFHHAHP
-1420 HHSTLSHFHHGHAP
+1420 P
-1434 TAYLHHGTTISPS
+1434 TTYLHGGGGGAGSGGVGAGITISPS
-1447 QSPAHCCAG
+1447 QSPAHCCGTTG
-1456 GAGAAGANSSVSVA
+1456 GPGAAT
-1470 GAGVMGPPQYPPQG
+1470 GVMGPPQYPPPS
-1484 HVAGGGGGGTGGFSM
+1484 GGFASGA
-1499 SPAVAGGGGAGG
+1499 PAGLLA
-1511 VHLPNMLTNP
+1511 NP
-1521 PNYSTTMSMYP
+1521 PNYNATMSMYA
-1532 NGRPVMASR
+1532 NGRPGAAVLASR

-1577 RRITSNSANI
+1577 RRIASSSNSSGSSGTTI

-1596 NFGASSRII
+1596 NFGNSSRII
-1605 AAVGIS
+1605 SAVGIS

-1616 YVAPAVNAMS
+1616 FIAPTVNALS
-1626 PMYSGNAGPGSVA
+1626 PMYTGNSGGGVSSGSVCA
-1639 SGGSGLPPAI
+1639 NLPPAI

-1654 ETLAAVGGGAGSGG
+1654 ESSG
-1668 GGGGL
+1668 L
-1673 DSVPPPLPPP
+1673 VVDAVPPPLPPP
-1683 SMDLSAESSSVTVLS
+1683 SIDLSAESSSVTVLS
-1698 SAASARSPP
+1698 SAASVRAVPP
-1707 YGPYPSQAFHN
+1707 YGQYGAASQQAFHS
-1718 HISRT
+1718 HISRA

>member
-1 MTDRKLPISRPS
+1 MTDRKLPISPS
-13 EQSGEYGVVGIGN
+13 EQATANHSP
-26 RLIQQQQ
+26 LLHHHQQQHPAHGNHHHHQ
-33 QQQQHHHHH
+33 QQQQHLRRVAGE
-42 HHHHHP
+42 
-48 SPQQQH
+48 QQQH
-54 QQQQQQQHPLRQ
+54 HGITITAGIGETL
-66 LGPTEGVGG
+66 
-75 AAAGIGPIPA
+75 AAAGDGP
-85 PPIPPHSAA
+85 
-94 AAVSFGGGG
+94 
-103 GGPPGYP
+103 
-110 VVVVAGGGSSVAA
+110 VVAGGGGSGPVPTVGAPAPPPRGTSSLSSGHHLPAGAAVVA
-123 LASVNSGI
+123 LASVNSSTGSNSL
-131 GGGGGGGGGGG
+131 GGGGGGGGGVIG
-142 AAAIS
+142 S
-147 CSNNHATGTT
+147 NHATGTT
-157 TISSSTS
+157 STTATS
-164 VKHAAPMHRLKH
+164 NSTKHANMHRLKH
-176 TNSITSSIYP
+176 TSSLTTSIYP

-258 SDRTVDD
+258 TDRTVED
-265 IEVLLEFTQ
+265 IEILLEFTQ

-325 IEHNTGE
+325 IEHSTGE

-385 RKIEEDGHVV
+385 RKIEEEGQVV

-403 TGENGTRK
+403 TGENGSRK

-429 DTTQTDPNYVED
+429 DTTLTDPNYVED

-446 RTFISNPIDI
+446 RTFIANPIDI

-462 WFNVDTGS
+462 WFNVDSSSGAGEESGGS
-470 NEEGGAD
+470 SD
-477 GTGTND
+477 L
-483 HVDGAAA
+483 VDGAAA
-490 SMAHHVSL
+490 SISHHL
-498 GSSSSSDSVL
+498 SSSGPGDSVL

-536 LEIFESALEKKNM
+536 LELFETALEKKNM
-549 LEQLRLLH
+549 HEQQQLLH

-603 DVGLKR
+603 EAGLKR

-618 QSFEHVTCARALD
+618 QSFEHVTCARALE

-652 MLSNAEGG
+652 MLSNADG
-660 DTGKLKIADLKK
+660 DSGKLKIDLKK
-672 GLRADLLQSQKS
+672 GLRVDLLQSQKS
-684 LDLVDKA
+684 LDLVDKVG
-691 GLLHAT
+691 GLLPT

-710 YGRKDSGASTPSS
+710 YGRKDSGVSTPSS
-723 SSSQM
+723 SSSM

-751 MNLLPKNSQVF
+751 MNLLPKNSVF
-762 QDDSINNNNNN
+762 QDDNINNNNNN
-773 NNSSNSNNNSSSTNN
+773 NNSSSNNSSSN
-788 TSSNNSSAGGNNG
+788 SSNSANNG

-806 SNYDGSDR
+806 STYEGGSDR

-847 AYQSN
+847 YQSN
-852 PDLRENPSTPAK
+852 PDLRENHCTPAK
-864 AQSTEAIIPPKHAG
+864 AQSTEAIIPAKMG
-878 TLYYEELRASDFPEH
+878 TTYLEELRASDFPEH

-934 FSLCEVSVGEGGMI
+934 FSLCEVSVGDGGMI

-1093 AIVSGLGH
+1093 AIISGLGH

-1173 IESLI
+1173 IDSLI

-1231 NLMLAPPAPPPASA
+1231 NLMLAPPAPPPPTSLPA
-1245 AAVFVH
+1245 AFMH

-1288 VTTDED
+1288 VITDED

-1391 PSVGSVLPPPLNNMH
+1391 PSAGSILPPPLNTIH
-1406 HHHHHHSHHAGLPG
+1406 HHHHQHHHGAISG
-1420 HHSTLSHFHHGHAP
+1420 HLNSTLSHFHHAHPA
-1434 TAYLHHGTTISPS
+1434 TNYLPHHGGTGITISPS
-1447 QSPAHCCAG
+1447 QSPAHCCVGPAG
-1456 GAGAAGANSSVSVA
+1456 TGGGSTGSTNSAS
-1470 GAGVMGPPQYPPQG
+1470 GVMGPPQYPPPSSA
-1484 HVAGGGGGGTGGFSM
+1484 HAAGGYVS
-1499 SPAVAGGGGAGG
+1499 AAGANAG
-1511 VHLPNMLTNP
+1511 VHLAGMLPNP
-1521 PNYSTTMSMYP
+1521 PNYSTTMSMYA
-1532 NGRPVMASR
+1532 NGRPAVLASR

-1577 RRITSNSANI
+1577 RRIASNSSSSSTTI
-1587 PPPYPTPHQ
+1587 PPPYPAPHQ
-1596 NFGASSRII
+1596 NFGNSSRII
-1605 AAVGIS
+1605 SAVGIS

-1616 YVAPAVNAMS
+1616 FVAPAVNALS
-1626 PMYSGNAGPGSVA
+1626 PMYTGN
-1639 SGGSGLPPAI
+1639 SGGGGGGVGPSVTSSGAPVCGNLPPAI

-1654 ETLAAVGGGAGSGG
+1654 ETVAA
-1668 GGGGL
+1668 GL
-1673 DSVPPPLPPP
+1673 VDSAPPPLPPP
-1683 SMDLSAESSSVTVLS
+1683 SIDLSVESSSVTVLS
-1698 SAASARSPP
+1698 SAASARTIP
-1707 YGPYPSQAFHN
+1707 YGQYASSQAYHN

>member
-1 MTDRKLPISRPS
+1 
-13 EQSGEYGVVGIGN
+13 
-26 RLIQQQQ
+26 
-33 QQQQHHHHH
+33 
-42 HHHHHP
+42 
-48 SPQQQH
+48 
-54 QQQQQQQHPLRQ
+54 
-66 LGPTEGVGG
+66 
-75 AAAGIGPIPA
+75 
-85 PPIPPHSAA
+85 
-94 AAVSFGGGG
+94 
-103 GGPPGYP
+103 
-110 VVVVAGGGSSVAA
+110 
-123 LASVNSGI
+123 
-131 GGGGGGGGGGG
+131 
-142 AAAIS
+142 
-147 CSNNHATGTT
+147 
-157 TISSSTS
+157 
-164 VKHAAPMHRLKH
+164 
-176 TNSITSSIYP
+176 
-186 ELYDKGNRLSH
+186 
-197 SSDTSQADTMTSV
+197 MTSV

-477 GTGTND
+477 GTGSND

-691 GLLHAT
+691 GLLQAT

-702 PLPVRDIE
+702 PLP
-710 YGRKDSGASTPSS
+710 
-723 SSSQM
+723 
-728 NNNKGGSFMTLGG
+728 
-741 KKRIQKALIK
+741 
-751 MNLLPKNSQVF
+751 
-762 QDDSINNNNNN
+762 
-773 NNSSNSNNNSSSTNN
+773 
-788 TSSNNSSAGGNNG
+788 
-801 NSNNG
+801 
-806 SNYDGSDR
+806 
-814 SSGISVNFS
+814 
-823 SQASSI
+823 
-829 STSSIT
+829 
-835 TADSDETPPTST
+835 TPPTST

-1484 HVAGGGGGGTGGFSM
+1484 HVGGGGGGGTGGFSM

-1626 PMYSGNAGPGSVA
+1626 PMYSGNAGPGGVA

-1668 GGGGL
+1668 GGAGL

>member
-1 MTDRKLPISRPS
+1 MTDRKLPISLSDHS
-13 EQSGEYGVVGIGN
+13 EFGINSHGGAAGSVAATILGGGSTVG
-26 RLIQQQQ
+26 
-33 QQQQHHHHH
+33 
-42 HHHHHP
+42 
-48 SPQQQH
+48 
-54 QQQQQQQHPLRQ
+54 
-66 LGPTEGVGG
+66 LGLGVGG
-75 AAAGIGPIPA
+75 LPGVIPSAVGPVGAPSIIGVVPGLGISG
-85 PPIPPHSAA
+85 S
-94 AAVSFGGGG
+94 GGSIS
-103 GGPPGYP
+103 
-110 VVVVAGGGSSVAA
+110 VASVTGVGGSSGN
-123 LASVNSGI
+123 VN
-131 GGGGGGGGGGG
+131 
-142 AAAIS
+142 
-147 CSNNHATGTT
+147 N
-157 TISSSTS
+157 
-164 VKHAAPMHRLKH
+164 KHAVARLKH
-176 TNSITSSIYP
+176 TNSLTAGIPP

-223 GLVESVVDSDEEDIA
+223 GLIESVVDSDEEDIA

-265 IEVLLEFTQ
+265 IETLLDFTQ

-298 VEKAGTVVMN
+298 VEKAGTIVMN

-325 IEHNTGE
+325 IEHGNGE
-332 VEYLHYGDSFGIMP
+332 MEYLHIGDSFGILP

-352 HRGVMRTKCDDC
+352 HRGIMRTKCDDC

-385 RKIEEDGHVV
+385 RKIEEDGHLV

-403 TGENGTRK
+403 TSENGTRK
-411 GYVVIRGTVERLM
+411 GHVVIRASVDRLM
-424 HQLVE
+424 QQLIE
-429 DTTQTDPNYVED
+429 DTTQTDANYVED

-446 RTFISNPIDI
+446 RTFITDPIEV
-456 SKQLLK
+456 SKQLIK
-462 WFNVDTGS
+462 WFNVDGT
-470 NEEGGAD
+470 EEGNELIDAMHQASA
-477 GTGTND
+477 ND
-483 HVDGAAA
+483 I
-490 SMAHHVSL
+490 
-498 GSSSSSDSVL
+498 

-536 LEIFESALEKKNM
+536 LELFESSLEKKNM

-592 ITRVEPKTKAY
+592 ITKVEPKTKAY

-618 QSFEHVTCARALD
+618 QNFEHITCARAMEL
-631 ILMGTTH
+631 LMGTTH

-652 MLSNAEGG
+652 MLSNADG
-660 DTGKLKIADLKK
+660 DGKLKIDLKK

-691 GLLHAT
+691 GLLPT

-702 PLPVRDIE
+702 PLPVRDD

-723 SSSQM
+723 SHM
-728 NNNKGGSFMTLGG
+728 NNNKGSFMTLGG
-741 KKRIQKALIK
+741 KKRLQKALIK
-751 MNLLPKNSQVF
+751 MNLLPKNSVF
-762 QDDSINNNNNN
+762 QDDSINNN
-773 NNSSNSNNNSSSTNN
+773 SNNSSS
-788 TSSNNSSAGGNNG
+788 
-801 NSNNG
+801 
-806 SNYDGSDR
+806 NYDSSDR
-814 SSGISVNFS
+814 SSGISVNLS

-847 AYQSN
+847 YQSN
-852 PDLRENPSTPAK
+852 PDLREHHPHTPAK
-864 AQSTEAIIPPKHAG
+864 TLSTEAIIPKSG
-878 TLYYEELRASDFPEH
+878 MLYYEELRASDFPEH

-1042 VRFAELVNRE
+1042 LKFAELVNRE

-1093 AIVSGLGH
+1093 AIISGLGH

-1123 DLQDLMDPSRN
+1123 DLQELMDPSRN
-1134 MSKYRQLIQT
+1134 MSKYRQLIQA
-1144 ELNAQQPVIPFYP
+1144 ELNAQHPLIPFYP

-1168 GNDTK
+1168 GNDSK
-1173 IESLI
+1173 IDNLI

-1185 VSKEIRTLLHM
+1185 ISKEVRTLLQM

-1204 TMLEYKCQPPSSA
+1204 TMLELKCQPPSSA
-1217 MLALNQM
+1217 MVALNQM
-1224 SVPSGSG
+1224 AVPSSG
-1231 NLMLAPPAPPPASA
+1231 NLMMPPPQAI
-1245 AAVFVH
+1245 H

-1258 KKSTAAPNP
+1258 KKSTAAPNQ

-1281 AYLNNMK
+1281 AYLNNMN

-1294 ELHRLSLECEAQ
+1294 ELHKLSLECEQQ
-1306 GGTTPNTVQVRKR
+1306 GGSTPNNVQVRKR

-1334 SEGKKGALGLGM
+1334 SEGRKGALGLGM

-1352 SASSGN
+1352 SSGSGN

-1391 PSVGSVLPPPLNNMH
+1391 PSVGSVLPPPLNNI
-1406 HHHHHHSHHAGLPG
+1406 HHHSQLAHHNN
-1420 HHSTLSHFHHGHAP
+1420 LSHFHHAHHTPYHHHA
-1434 TAYLHHGTTISPS
+1434 GVSISPS
-1447 QSPAHCCAG
+1447 HAS
-1456 GAGAAGANSSVSVA
+1456 SSVQCCTIGSN
-1470 GAGVMGPPQYPPQG
+1470 
-1484 HVAGGGGGGTGGFSM
+1484 S
-1499 SPAVAGGGGAGG
+1499 AVGSTGGGGAGG
-1511 VHLPNMLTNP
+1511 AAGSGVSTGHGPPHQYSNTHANYGASSGIHLSSMMPTP

-1532 NGRPVMASR
+1532 NGRPSVITSR
-1541 ILESSVDAPSQ
+1541 ILESSVDNTPPSQ
-1552 IPPPMELPPESS
+1552 LPPPMELPPESS
-1564 SFRSPPNYAQTAH
+1564 SFRSPPNYAQAAH
-1577 RRITSNSANI
+1577 RRITGNSTVI
-1587 PPPYPTPHQ
+1587 SSYPQSHQ
-1596 NFGASSRII
+1596 NFGSSSRII
-1605 AAVGIS
+1605 SAVGIS
-1611 PIAPN
+1611 PIASN
-1616 YVAPAVNAMS
+1616 FVPAGVNAIS
-1626 PMYSGNAGPGSVA
+1626 PMYTGSNPG
-1639 SGGSGLPPAI
+1639 SGGSPANVGGPNVPGSNSNNSTVVSSNLPPAI
-1649 PARLH
+1649 PARMH
-1654 ETLAAVGGGAGSGG
+1654 ESTGMAPHSIE
-1668 GGGGL
+1668 
-1673 DSVPPPLPPP
+1673 SIQPPPPLPPP
-1683 SMDLSAESSSVTVLS
+1683 SIDLTAESSSVTVLNNT
-1698 SAASARSPP
+1698 APARPP
-1707 YGPYPSQAFHN
+1707 TYGHYPSQPFHS
-1718 HISRT
+1718 HISRS

>member
-1 MTDRKLPISRPS
+1 MKL
-13 EQSGEYGVVGIGN
+13 
-26 RLIQQQQ
+26 
-33 QQQQHHHHH
+33 
-42 HHHHHP
+42 
-48 SPQQQH
+48 
-54 QQQQQQQHPLRQ
+54 
-66 LGPTEGVGG
+66 
-75 AAAGIGPIPA
+75 
-85 PPIPPHSAA
+85 
-94 AAVSFGGGG
+94 
-103 GGPPGYP
+103 
-110 VVVVAGGGSSVAA
+110 
-123 LASVNSGI
+123 
-131 GGGGGGGGGGG
+131 
-142 AAAIS
+142 
-147 CSNNHATGTT
+147 TT
-157 TISSSTS
+157 
-164 VKHAAPMHRLKH
+164 
-176 TNSITSSIYP
+176 NIYP

-325 IEHNTGE
+325 IEHSATGE

-385 RKIEEDGHVV
+385 RKIEEDGQVV

-403 TGENGTRK
+403 TGENGSRK

-441 FLLTF
+441 FLLTC
-446 RTFISNPIDI
+446 RTFISNPMEI

-462 WFNVDTGS
+462 WFNVDG
-470 NEEGGAD
+470 GGAHELE
-477 GTGTND
+477 GAQGND
-483 HVDGAAA
+483 FVDGAASSTLA
-490 SMAHHVSL
+490 HVSALL
-498 GSSSSSDSVL
+498 GAPPSSPSASDL

-536 LEIFESALEKKNM
+536 LEIFESALEKRNM

-603 DVGLKR
+603 DAGLKR
-609 GDQILEVNG
+609 GDQILDVNG
-618 QSFEHVTCARALD
+618 QSFEHVTCVRALE
-631 ILMGTTH
+631 LLRGTTH
-638 LSITVKSNLWAFKG
+638 LSITVKSNLWAFKA
-652 MLSNAEGG
+652 MLASADGSG
-660 DTGKLKIADLKK
+660 DAGKLKLDLKK
-672 GLRADLLQSQKS
+672 GLRAADLLQSQKS

-691 GLLHAT
+691 GGLLSAGH
-697 PQFLM
+697 QFLM

-710 YGRKDSGASTPSS
+710 YGRKDSGASTTSS
-723 SSSQM
+723 SMHM
-728 NNNKGGSFMTLGG
+728 NNNKSGGGGSFMTLGG
-741 KKRIQKALIK
+741 KKRLQKALIR
-751 MNLLPKNSQVF
+751 MNLLPKNSVF

-773 NNSSNSNNNSSSTNN
+773 
-788 TSSNNSSAGGNNG
+788 SSAAGTMTATTNG
-801 NSNNG
+801 NSNSGGSSG
-806 SNYDGSDR
+806 SNCDGSDQ
-814 SSGISVNFS
+814 SSGISVSFS

-835 TADSDETPPTST
+835 TADSDDTAPTGTTTT
-847 AYQSN
+847 ATTGSAAAGTTYQSN
-852 PDLRENPSTPAK
+852 PDLRESPCTPAK
-864 AQSTEAIIPPKHAG
+864 AQSTEAIIPMKGAG
-878 TLYYEELRASDFPEH
+878 MLYYEEMRGASDFPEH

-1023 TEYIDDLFNLKSRY
+1023 TEYVDDLFNLKSRY

-1173 IESLI
+1173 IDSLI

-1185 VSKEIRTLLHM
+1185 ISKEIRTLLYM

-1224 SVPSGSG
+1224 SVPSGG
-1231 NLMLAPPAPPPASA
+1231 GGGLLAPVPPPPPPGSSA
-1245 AAVFVH
+1245 TFLH
-1251 SQTVKRR
+1251 SQQTVKRR
-1258 KKSTAAPNP
+1258 KKSTAAPNS

-1334 SEGKKGALGLGM
+1334 SGEGRKGALGLGM

-1352 SASSGN
+1352 SASSSN

-1391 PSVGSVLPPPLNNMH
+1391 PSVGGGSVVLPGPLGGGILHHGH
-1406 HHHHHHSHHAGLPG
+1406 HHHHHHQQHPQQQPHHASLAAA
-1420 HHSTLSHFHHGHAP
+1420 HHSTLSHFHHPP
-1434 TAYLHHGTTISPS
+1434 TAYLHHGTGLTISPS
-1447 QSPAHCCAG
+1447 QSSPGHCCPG
-1456 GAGAAGANSSVSVA
+1456 GVGSTGS
-1470 GAGVMGPPQYPPQG
+1470 GTPPTGLMGPPQYPPPS
-1484 HVAGGGGGGTGGFSM
+1484 HVATSGGGYSMATGGGGPPGGGIVSGAGAGGGTPGGHHL
-1499 SPAVAGGGGAGG
+1499 AGM
-1511 VHLPNMLTNP
+1511 LPTP

-1552 IPPPMELPPESS
+1552 IPPPMELPPEST

-1577 RRITSNSANI
+1577 RRITSNSTTI

-1596 NFGASSRII
+1596 NFGSSSRII

-1611 PIAPN
+1611 PITPN

-1626 PMYSGNAGPGSVA
+1626 PMYNPAAAGNNVATVGGSVGN
-1639 SGGSGLPPAI
+1639 SLPPAI
-1649 PARLH
+1649 PARIH
-1654 ETLAAVGGGAGSGG
+1654 EVPV
-1668 GGGGL
+1668 
-1673 DSVPPPLPPP
+1673 DVPPPLPPP
-1683 SMDLSAESSSVTVLS
+1683 SIDLSAESSSVTVLS
-1698 SAASARSPP
+1698 SSASARTPS
-1707 YGPYPSQAFHN
+1707 YGQYSAQAYHN
-1718 HISRT
+1718 HISRS

>member
-1 MTDRKLPISRPS
+1 MTDRKLPISPS
-13 EQSGEYGVVGIGN
+13 EQATANHSP
-26 RLIQQQQ
+26 LLHQH
-33 QQQQHHHHH
+33 QHHH
-42 HHHHHP
+42 
-48 SPQQQH
+48 QQHLHH
-54 QQQQQQQHPLRQ
+54 QQQQQQQHPAHSNHHLQQQHLRRVAGEQ
-66 LGPTEGVGG
+66 QQHHGIATT
-75 AAAGIGPIPA
+75 AGIGETLA
-85 PPIPPHSAA
+85 
-94 AAVSFGGGG
+94 GGAGE
-103 GGPPGYP
+103 GP
-110 VVVVAGGGSSVAA
+110 VAGGGSGPVPTAAPAPPPRGTSSLSSGHHLQAGAAVVA
-123 LASVNSGI
+123 LASVNSSTGSI
-131 GGGGGGGGGGG
+131 GNSLGGGGPVG
-142 AAAIS
+142 S
-147 CSNNHATGTT
+147 NHATGTT
-157 TISSSTS
+157 STAVTS
-164 VKHAAPMHRLKH
+164 NSTKHANMHRLKH
-176 TNSITSSIYP
+176 TSSLTTSIYP

-258 SDRTVDD
+258 SDRTVED
-265 IEVLLEFTQ
+265 IEILLEFTQ

-325 IEHNTGE
+325 IEHSTGE

-374 YRIQHQGEDNI
+374 YRIQHQGEENI
-385 RKIEEDGHVV
+385 RKIEEDGQVV
-395 MVTELRNS
+395 MVTELRNT
-403 TGENGTRK
+403 TGENGSRK
-411 GYVVIRGTVERLM
+411 GYVVIRGTLERLM

-429 DTTQTDPNYVED
+429 DTTLTDPNYVED

-446 RTFISNPIDI
+446 RTFINNPIDI

-462 WFNVDTGS
+462 WFNVDSSGASEESAGGS
-470 NEEGGAD
+470 SD
-477 GTGTND
+477 L
-483 HVDGAAA
+483 VDGAAA
-490 SMAHHVSL
+490 SISHHF
-498 GSSSSSDSVL
+498 SSSPGDSVL

-536 LEIFESALEKKNM
+536 LEIFESALMKKNM
-549 LEQLRLLH
+549 GEQRQMLH

-579 LNFQISGGPGGIF
+579 LNFQISTGPGGIF
-592 ITRVEPKTKAY
+592 ITQVEPKTKAY
-603 DVGLKR
+603 EVGLKR

-618 QSFEHVTCARALD
+618 QSFEHVTCTRALE

-638 LSITVKSNLWAFKG
+638 LSITVKSNLWALKG
-652 MLSNAEGG
+652 MHSNADG
-660 DTGKLKIADLKK
+660 DSGKMKLDLKK
-672 GLRADLLQSQKS
+672 GLRVDLLQSQKS
-684 LDLVDKA
+684 LDLVDKVG
-691 GLLHAT
+691 GLLPT

-710 YGRKDSGASTPSS
+710 YGRKDSGVSTPSS
-723 SSSQM
+723 SSQI

-751 MNLLPKNSQVF
+751 MNLLPKNSVF
-762 QDDSINNNNNN
+762 QDDNINNN
-773 NNSSNSNNNSSSTNN
+773 NNSS
-788 TSSNNSSAGGNNG
+788 SNNSSNSSSSANNG

-806 SNYDGSDR
+806 SNYEGGSDR

-847 AYQSN
+847 YQSN
-852 PDLRENPSTPAK
+852 PDLRENHCTPAK
-864 AQSTEAIIPPKHAG
+864 AQSTEAIIPTK
-878 TLYYEELRASDFPEH
+878 TSSTYLEEQRVSDFPEH

-1002 ANELAIQLTLQDFSI
+1002 ANELAIQLTLQDFAI

-1093 AIVSGLGH
+1093 AIISGLGH

-1185 VSKEIRTLLHM
+1185 ISKEIRTLLHM

-1231 NLMLAPPAPPPASA
+1231 NLMLVTHAPPPQTITSGASA
-1245 AAVFVH
+1245 FAH

-1288 VTTDED
+1288 VITDED

-1391 PSVGSVLPPPLNNMH
+1391 PAAGSILPPPLSTIH
-1406 HHHHHHSHHAGLPG
+1406 HHHHQHHHGAMSG
-1420 HHSTLSHFHHGHAP
+1420 HLNSTLSHFHHAHPP
-1434 TAYLHHGTTISPS
+1434 TNYLHHGTGITISPS
-1447 QSPAHCCAG
+1447 QSPAHCCVGAT
-1456 GAGAAGANSSVSVA
+1456 GAGAGAGSVSTS
-1470 GAGVMGPPQYPPQG
+1470 AGVMGPPQYPPPSA
-1484 HVAGGGGGGTGGFSM
+1484 HAAGGYTS
-1499 SPAVAGGGGAGG
+1499 GAGTTAG
-1511 VHLPNMLTNP
+1511 VHLAGMLPNP
-1521 PNYSTTMSMYP
+1521 PNYSATMSMYA
-1532 NGRPVMASR
+1532 NGRPVLASR

-1552 IPPPMELPPESS
+1552 MPPPMELPPESS

-1577 RRITSNSANI
+1577 RRIASSNSTTI

-1596 NFGASSRII
+1596 NFGNSSRII
-1605 AAVGIS
+1605 SAVGIS

-1616 YVAPAVNAMS
+1616 FVAPAVNALS
-1626 PMYSGNAGPGSVA
+1626 PMYTGNSGGGGGGGGGTSVSSSGSVV
-1639 SGGSGLPPAI
+1639 GGGGGVCSNLPPAI

-1654 ETLAAVGGGAGSGG
+1654 ETVVSSG
-1668 GGGGL
+1668 L
-1673 DSVPPPLPPP
+1673 VDSVPPPLPPP
-1683 SMDLSAESSSVTVLS
+1683 SIDLSAESSSVSVLS
-1698 SAASARSPP
+1698 SAASARTAVP
-1707 YGPYPSQAFHN
+1707 YGVQYASQAYHN

>member
-1 MTDRKLPISRPS
+1 NFHFLSL
-13 EQSGEYGVVGIGN
+13 Y
-26 RLIQQQQ
+26 L
-33 QQQQHHHHH
+33 
-42 HHHHHP
+42 
-48 SPQQQH
+48 
-54 QQQQQQQHPLRQ
+54 Q
-66 LGPTEGVGG
+66 L
-75 AAAGIGPIPA
+75 
-85 PPIPPHSAA
+85 
-94 AAVSFGGGG
+94 
-103 GGPPGYP
+103 
-110 VVVVAGGGSSVAA
+110 
-123 LASVNSGI
+123 
-131 GGGGGGGGGGG
+131 
-142 AAAIS
+142 
-147 CSNNHATGTT
+147 TT
-157 TISSSTS
+157 
-164 VKHAAPMHRLKH
+164 
-176 TNSITSSIYP
+176 SIYP

-258 SDRTVDD
+258 SDRTVED
-265 IEVLLEFTQ
+265 IEILLEFTQ

-298 VEKAGTVVMN
+298 VEKSGTVVMN

-325 IEHNTGE
+325 IEHSTGE

-352 HRGVMRTKCDDC
+352 HRGVMRTKVDDC

-385 RKIEEDGHVV
+385 RKIEEDGQVV

-403 TGENGTRK
+403 TGENGSRK

-429 DTTQTDPNYVED
+429 DTTLTDPNYVED

-446 RTFISNPIDI
+446 RTFINNPIDI

-462 WFNVDTGS
+462 WFNVDGGGPGASEESGGS
-470 NEEGGAD
+470 ND
-477 GTGTND
+477 L
-483 HVDGAAA
+483 VDCAAA
-490 SMAHHVSL
+490 SLSTAHITPST
-498 GSSSSSDSVL
+498 GDSVL

-536 LEIFESALEKKNM
+536 LEIFESALEKRSM
-549 LEQLRLLH
+549 YEQLRLLH

-603 DVGLKR
+603 EAGLKR

-618 QSFEHVTCARALD
+618 QSFEHVTCVRALE

-652 MLSNAEGG
+652 MLSNADG
-660 DTGKLKIADLKK
+660 DSSKLKIDLKK
-672 GLRADLLQSQKS
+672 GLRTDLLQSQKS
-684 LDLVDKA
+684 LDLVDKVG
-691 GLLHAT
+691 GLLPT

-710 YGRKDSGASTPSS
+710 YGRKDSGVSTPSS

-751 MNLLPKNSQVF
+751 MNLLPKNSVF
-762 QDDSINNNNNN
+762 QDDNINNNH
-773 NNSSNSNNNSSSTNN
+773 NNSNNSSS
-788 TSSNNSSAGGNNG
+788 NSSSSANNG

-806 SNYDGSDR
+806 SNYEGGSDR

-847 AYQSN
+847 YQSN
-852 PDLRENPSTPAK
+852 PDLRENPCTPAK
-864 AQSTEAIIPPKHAG
+864 AQSTEAIIPTKTG
-878 TLYYEELRASDFPEH
+878 TMYYEELRASDFPEH

-1093 AIVSGLGH
+1093 AIISGLGH

-1173 IESLI
+1173 IDSLI

-1185 VSKEIRTLLHM
+1185 ISKEIRTLLHM

-1231 NLMLAPPAPPPASA
+1231 NLMLAPPAPPPPPVSSVA
-1245 AAVFVH
+1245 AAFVH

-1288 VTTDED
+1288 VITDED

-1391 PSVGSVLPPPLNNMH
+1391 PSAGSILPPPLNNIH
-1406 HHHHHHSHHAGLPG
+1406 HHHHQHHHSGLSG
-1420 HHSTLSHFHHGHAP
+1420 HLNSTLSHFHHAHPPAS
-1434 TAYLHHGTTISPS
+1434 YLHHGTGITISPS
-1447 QSPAHCCAG
+1447 QSPAHCCVGGTGTTG
-1456 GAGAAGANSSVSVA
+1456 GAGTGAGGVPST
-1470 GAGVMGPPQYPPQG
+1470 AGVMGPPQYPPPSAQTSTG
-1484 HVAGGGGGGTGGFSM
+1484 GFPAGAGGGTTG
-1499 SPAVAGGGGAGG
+1499 A
-1511 VHLPNMLTNP
+1511 VHLSGILPHP
-1521 PNYSTTMSMYP
+1521 PNYSATMSMYA
-1532 NGRPVMASR
+1532 NGRPVLASR

-1577 RRITSNSANI
+1577 RRIASNSTTI
-1587 PPPYPTPHQ
+1587 PPPYPAPHQ
-1596 NFGASSRII
+1596 NFGNSSRII
-1605 AAVGIS
+1605 SAVGIS
-1611 PIAPN
+1611 PIATN
-1616 YVAPAVNAMS
+1616 FVAPTVNALS
-1626 PMYSGNAGPGSVA
+1626 PMYTGNSGGGASSVGGSPSAVVA
-1639 SGGSGLPPAI
+1639 SLPPAI

-1654 ETLAAVGGGAGSGG
+1654 ETV
-1668 GGGGL
+1668 
-1673 DSVPPPLPPP
+1673 DSAPPPLPPP
-1683 SMDLSAESSSVTVLS
+1683 SIDLSAESSSVTVLS
-1698 SAASARSPP
+1698 SAASARTVP
-1707 YGPYPSQAFHN
+1707 YGQYTTSQAYHN